1 MTEKLLLS
9 KISALEERRD
19 IIDNQL
25 REYYYSNIVDEEGD
39 VVSYADY
46 FDQYQDELRRH

>member
-1 MTEKLLLS
+1 MTEKLLFS
-9 KISALEERRD
+9 NIAALEERKD

-25 REYYYSNIVDEEGD
+25 REYYYSNIVNEEGD

-46 FDQYQDELRRH
+46 FEQYQCELRRH